1 MFGFRVRVWGEDK
14 EKRLVSMVKEKRGG
28 VVRKIRVANC
38 LRQIGRLSCQR
49 VTKLKATVN
58 FGFQKMIEN
67 FSNLTVILLYKTF
80 Y

>member
-38 LRQIGRLSCQR
+38 LRQNWTLILPACHQVESHGLFWISENDR
-49 VTKLKATVN
+49 N
-58 FGFQKMIEN
+58 FF
-67 FSNLTVILLYKTF
+67 
-80 Y
+80 